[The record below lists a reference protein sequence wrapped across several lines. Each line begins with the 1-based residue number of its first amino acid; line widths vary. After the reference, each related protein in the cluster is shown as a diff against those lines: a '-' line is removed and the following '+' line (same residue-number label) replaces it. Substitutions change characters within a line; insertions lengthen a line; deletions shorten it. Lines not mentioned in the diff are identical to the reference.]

1 MIRRTRGGSTGM
13 FLGCKTQLAKVL
25 ALAVP
30 WWEPRFQA
38 GVVRFARHVFWIESS
53 MTVRQL
59 VILFLAAGIAW
70 GVPSIR
76 EVRGQTLERRLKSF
90 IDDHDGEVAVAVEH
104 LATRERF
111 THRADVPMPA
121 ASLIK
126 FPVMV
131 EVYRQSEKGE

>member
-1 MIRRTRGGSTGM
+1 M

-70 GVPSIR
+70 GVSS
-76 EVRGQTLERRLKSF
+76 VRVSVRASLSVQLTLAQILGMHVIVKP
-90 IDDHDGEVAVAVEH
+90 VARSLAAVEIG
-104 LATRERF
+104 
-111 THRADVPMPA
+111 RAHV
-121 ASLIK
+121 
-126 FPVMV
+126 
-131 EVYRQSEKGE
+131 